1 MVQFHN
7 GVQVGGRFEYCG
19 MIRTMPYKDIKKQK
33 EAQAR
38 YYKEHKDLYIE
49 KQRDKRNKNR
59 RYIQEIKEGAIC
71 VDCNIKYPYYVLQFD
86 HLKDKI
92 MGVARMAVSHNLE
105 QIKNEIAKCEIVC
118 ANCHAHRT
126 WVRKMR

>member
-1 MVQFHN
+1 
-7 GVQVGGRFEYCG
+7 